1 MENIYNERIC
11 KLFRSAEKERES
23 LNHEYVGT
31 EHLLLAILNSDAKIN
46 KYLRKHDLT
55 YNNFKNFLK
64 NNMPCEDSI
73 IKDNIY
79 TPLLKKIIL
88 FSSENINEEKLLF
101 NMLDASEGVAIRLL
115 INMNIDVDAI
125 YNYLKNSNS
134 YDNLLIYKYGKILNK
149 TIDYKEHVVGR
160 DKEIN
165 LVLETLLRKK
175 KNNPLLIGEAG
186 VGKSAIVEEIARK
199 IVSGNI
205 YEEFLDKVIVEL
217 SMASLISGTK
227 YRGEFEDRLNKIILE
242 IKEHSEIILFIDEV
256 HTMASAGAAEGA
268 ISAGD
273 ILKPFLARGDI
284 KCIGATTRE
293 EYEKYILKDKALSR
307 RFETI
312 FVKEPNENDT
322 INILKNIKKEYIN
335 YHKVNISDENIE
347 LIVHLANVYFPNK
360 KNPDKAIELL
370 DSVLSYVKLNETS
383 NMIKEKEYKLKQI
396 TNKKLY
402 NLENDNFKEALFTSK
417 EENNLKKDIMLLK
430 SGKNI
435 CVKKHDILDVLELK
449 NNIINKNKMVKV
461 INDSF
466 KDKYDKSVVKK
477 ITNKLNN
484 NKISILTFIGDYKN
498 VINDLADKL
507 NYDIVR
513 VGDNMEK
520 LISKLKY
527 NPSTMFIVN
536 NNDNYNFNNLIK
548 KAKENN
554 LVEYN
559 NEYISFNSAIIIY
572 TLKEKNI
579 GFLSNNYCDE
589 AIYFEK
595 TSV

>member
-46 KYLRKHDLT
+46 KYLKRHNLT

-64 NNMPCEDSI
+64 NNMPCEDNI

-88 FSSENINEEKLLF
+88 FSSDDISEDKLLF

-149 TIDYKEHVVGR
+149 TVDYKEHVVGR

-165 LVLETLLRKK
+165 LILETLLRKK

-186 VGKSAIVEEIARK
+186 VGKSAIVEEITRK

-242 IKEHSEIILFIDEV
+242 IKEHPEIILFIDEV

-322 INILKNIKKEYIN
+322 INILKNIKKEYTN

-383 NMIKEKEYKLKQI
+383 NMIKEKEFKLKQI
-396 TNKKLY
+396 TNKKLH
-402 NLENDNFKEALFTSK
+402 NLENDNFKEALITSK
-417 EENNLKKDIMLLK
+417 EENNLKKDIILLK

-435 CVKKHDILDVLELK
+435 YVKKNDILNVLELK
-449 NNIINKNKMVKV
+449 NNIINKNKMIKI
-461 INDSF
+461 INHSF
-466 KDKYDKSVVKK
+466 KNQYDKNIIKK
-477 ITNKLNN
+477 ITDKLNN

-498 VINDLADKL
+498 IINDLADKL
-507 NYDIVR
+507 NYDIVK

-520 LISKLKY
+520 LINKLKY
-527 NPSTMFIVN
+527 NPSTMFVIN

-595 TSV
+595 SSV

>member
-149 TIDYKEHVVGR
+149 TVDYKEHVVGR

-186 VGKSAIVEEIARK
+186 VGKSAIVEEITRK

-242 IKEHSEIILFIDEV
+242 IKEHPEIILFIDEV

-466 KDKYDKSVVKK
+466 KDKYDKSVIKK

-484 NKISILTFIGDYKN
+484 NIFIILTFIGDYKN

>member
-46 KYLRKHDLT
+46 KYLKRHNLT

-64 NNMPCEDSI
+64 NNMPCEDNI

-88 FSSENINEEKLLF
+88 FSSDDISEDKLLF

-149 TIDYKEHVVGR
+149 TVDYKEHVVGR

-165 LVLETLLRKK
+165 LILETLLRKK

-186 VGKSAIVEEIARK
+186 VGKSAIVEEITRK

-242 IKEHSEIILFIDEV
+242 IKEHPEIILFIDEV

-322 INILKNIKKEYIN
+322 INILKNIKKEYTN

-383 NMIKEKEYKLKQI
+383 NMIKEKEFKLKQI
-396 TNKKLY
+396 TNKKLH
-402 NLENDNFKEALFTSK
+402 NLENDNFKEALITSK
-417 EENNLKKDIMLLK
+417 EENNLKKDIILLK

-435 CVKKHDILDVLELK
+435 YVKKNDILNVLELK
-449 NNIINKNKMVKV
+449 NNIINKNKMIKI
-461 INDSF
+461 INHSF
-466 KDKYDKSVVKK
+466 KNQYDKNIIKK
-477 ITNKLNN
+477 ITDKLNN

-498 VINDLADKL
+498 IINDLADKL
-507 NYDIVR
+507 NYDIVK

-520 LISKLKY
+520 LINKLKY
-527 NPSTMFIVN
+527 NPSTMFVIN

>member
-149 TIDYKEHVVGR
+149 TVDYKEHVVGR

-186 VGKSAIVEEIARK
+186 VGKSAIVEEITRK

-242 IKEHSEIILFIDEV
+242 IKEHPEIILFIDEV

-417 EENNLKKDIMLLK
+417 E
-430 SGKNI
+430 
-435 CVKKHDILDVLELK
+435 
-449 NNIINKNKMVKV
+449 
-461 INDSF
+461 
-466 KDKYDKSVVKK
+466 
-477 ITNKLNN
+477 
-484 NKISILTFIGDYKN
+484 
-498 VINDLADKL
+498 
-507 NYDIVR
+507 
-513 VGDNMEK
+513 
-520 LISKLKY
+520 
-527 NPSTMFIVN
+527 
-536 NNDNYNFNNLIK
+536 
-548 KAKENN
+548 
-554 LVEYN
+554 
-559 NEYISFNSAIIIY
+559 
-572 TLKEKNI
+572 
-579 GFLSNNYCDE
+579 
-589 AIYFEK
+589 
-595 TSV
+595 

>member
-149 TIDYKEHVVGR
+149 TVDYKEHVVGR

-242 IKEHSEIILFIDEV
+242 IKEHPEIILFIDEV

-466 KDKYDKSVVKK
+466 KDKYDKSVIKK

>member
-1 MENIYNERIC
+1 MENIYNEKIC

-88 FSSENINEEKLLF
+88 FSSDDISEDKLLF
-101 NMLDASEGVAIRLL
+101 NMLDVSEGVAIRLL

-149 TIDYKEHVVGR
+149 TVDYKEHVVGR

-186 VGKSAIVEEIARK
+186 VGKSAIVEEITRK

-242 IKEHSEIILFIDEV
+242 IKEHPEIILFIDEV

-322 INILKNIKKEYIN
+322 INILKSIKKEYIN

-402 NLENDNFKEALFTSK
+402 NLENDNFKEALITSK
-417 EENNLKKDIMLLK
+417 EENNLKKDIILLK

-466 KDKYDKSVVKK
+466 KDKYDKSVIKK

>member
-31 EHLLLAILNSDAKIN
+31 EHLLLAILNSDVKIN
-46 KYLRKHDLT
+46 KYLKRHNLT

-64 NNMPCEDSI
+64 NNMPCEDNI

-88 FSSENINEEKLLF
+88 FSSDDISEDKLLF

-134 YDNLLIYKYGKILNK
+134 YEDLIIYKYGKVLNK
-149 TIDYKEHVVGR
+149 CVDYKEHVVGR

-165 LVLETLLRKK
+165 LILETLLRKK

-186 VGKSAIVEEIARK
+186 VGKSAIVEEITRK

-242 IKEHSEIILFIDEV
+242 IKEHPEIILFIDEV

-322 INILKNIKKEYIN
+322 INILKNIKKEYTN

-383 NMIKEKEYKLKQI
+383 NMIKEKEFKLKQI
-396 TNKKLY
+396 TNKKLH
-402 NLENDNFKEALFTSK
+402 NLENDNFKEALITSK
-417 EENNLKKDIMLLK
+417 EENNLKKDIILLK

-435 CVKKHDILDVLELK
+435 YVKKNDILNVLELK
-449 NNIINKNKMVKV
+449 NNIINKNKMIKI
-461 INDSF
+461 INHSF
-466 KDKYDKSVVKK
+466 KNQYDKNIIKK
-477 ITNKLNN
+477 ITDKLNN

-498 VINDLADKL
+498 IINDLADKL
-507 NYDIVR
+507 NYDIVK

-520 LISKLKY
+520 LINKLKY
-527 NPSTMFIVN
+527 NPSTMFVIN

>member
-1 MENIYNERIC
+1 MENIYNEKIC

-88 FSSENINEEKLLF
+88 FSSDDISEDKLLF
-101 NMLDASEGVAIRLL
+101 NMLDVSEGVAIRLL

-149 TIDYKEHVVGR
+149 TVDYKEHVVGR

-186 VGKSAIVEEIARK
+186 VGKSAIVEEITRK

-205 YEEFLDKVIVEL
+205 YEEFLDKVIVDL

-242 IKEHSEIILFIDEV
+242 IKEHPEIILFIDEV

-322 INILKNIKKEYIN
+322 INILKSIKKEYIN

-402 NLENDNFKEALFTSK
+402 NLENDNFKEALITSK
-417 EENNLKKDIMLLK
+417 EENNLKKDIILLK

-466 KDKYDKSVVKK
+466 KDKYDKSVIKK

>member
-149 TIDYKEHVVGR
+149 TVDYKEHVVGR

-186 VGKSAIVEEIARK
+186 VGKSAIVEEITRK

-242 IKEHSEIILFIDEV
+242 IKEHPEIILFIDEV

-466 KDKYDKSVVKK
+466 KDKYDKSVIKK

>member
-149 TIDYKEHVVGR
+149 TVDYKEHVVGR

-186 VGKSAIVEEIARK
+186 VGKSAIVEEITRK

-242 IKEHSEIILFIDEV
+242 IKEHPEIILFIDEV

-383 NMIKEKEYKLKQI
+383 NMNKEKEYKLKQI

-466 KDKYDKSVVKK
+466 KDKYDKSVIKK